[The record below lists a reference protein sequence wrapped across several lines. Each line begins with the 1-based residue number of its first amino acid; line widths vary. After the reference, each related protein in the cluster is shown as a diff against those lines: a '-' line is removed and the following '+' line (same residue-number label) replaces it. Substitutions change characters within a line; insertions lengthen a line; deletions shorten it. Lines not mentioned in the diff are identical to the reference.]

1 MRESIPRTTRSSRT
15 YQVNKSFN
23 CRQVANNMAEAI
35 PGMVAE
41 VNPELF
47 DISIENNEQ
56 VSLGNGEL
64 THLEEGFCTPLV
76 CRDIF
81 FPLSRMRPIMGP
93 KLYIQKG
100 GEGEGA
106 HGRRRPRRSNCGR
119 MKLIFL
125 RHVFFIYISSLIH
138 LK

>member
-1 MRESIPRTTRSSRT
+1 
-15 YQVNKSFN
+15 
-23 CRQVANNMAEAI
+23 MAEAI

-64 THLEEGFCTPLV
+64 THLEEGEEPKDDDETDHDAVLEALISRIFYIYLGFCTPLV

-93 KLYIQKG
+93 KIIYTKR

-119 MKLIFL
+119 MKLIFFDMCSL
-125 RHVFFIYISSLIH
+125 YISSFIH